1 VYTTTLRRNL
11 VRVCRRYTHKIL
23 KRKKNK
29 KGNKDKEIKETK
41 HTIDTQWGKLY
52 TIQ

>member
-1 VYTTTLRRNL
+1 VK
-11 VRVCRRYTHKIL
+11 VFRRYTHKIL

-29 KGNKDKEIKETK
+29 KGSKGKEIKETE
-41 HTIDTQWGKLY
+41 HTIYEQWGRLY